1 MTRKDTMILYDSGD
15 PVTTSDG
22 RGPGYRGCLND
33 FDRAMVDM
41 IDNVRSVYVLTTE
54 GD

>member
-1 MTRKDTMILYDSGD
+1 MTRKDVAALYENGD
-15 PVTTSDG
+15 PVVTPDG
-22 RGPGYRGCLND
+22 RCPGYRGSLND
-33 FDRAMVDM
+33 FDRAMIGM